1 MASNL
6 TWKIISSH
14 LTEPAQPKEG
24 AQLSIRVD
32 QTLTHDINAVMCY
45 LAFEAI
51 GMPRVRTEVSVSY
64 IDHNLLYVDEKTPDD
79 HAFLQS
85 IAKRYGIYLSRAGN
99 GIMHSVHLAR
109 FAVPGKVSLGTDS
122 HTPSCGAIGMLAMG
136 AGGMDVA
143 GAMAG
148 LPLKMNMPKV
158 VNVRLTGR
166 LKGGVSAKDVILE
179 LLRRYGV
186 NGGIGRIYE
195 YTGDGIKTLSVPER
209 ATIANMGAELGATA
223 SVFPADE
230 MVFAFMKA
238 QGRESSFVELKA
250 DEGCNYDEYIE
261 LDLDALEPM
270 MACPNQPDNV
280 IKVSQASKLPVQQV
294 FIGSCTNGSY
304 SDIARAARVLKG
316 QHVHEDVSCVCAPA
330 TRQIYKDLMRNGYMD
345 MLVDAGVRLLEIS
358 CGPCCGIGQS
368 PVTDGISVRTSNR
381 NFKGRSGNPTA
392 KLYITGPEVATATA
406 IKGTF
411 ATAAEI
417 MGDDVEL
424 LRDIR
429 EPEAYWV
436 DDSMLIPPLSIE
448 EAEKVQV
455 LRGKGIKPLPVPDK
469 PEENLVC
476 RVSLKAGDN
485 VSTDDITPASA
496 EFSSM
501 RSNIPLMSKYCF
513 YNYDKGFA
521 GRAAEYGKSI
531 IIGGDN
537 YGQGSSREHAA
548 INPMYLGVKAVIAKS
563 IARIH
568 RGNLINHGVVPL
580 VLADVKDYGRV
591 KLGDELE
598 IRAFPAQLKTGTV
611 TVNDLTG
618 GFSFD
623 CRADFS
629 RDELEVVLRG
639 GRLRYI
645 KSVIGE

>member
-14 LTEPAQPKEG
+14 LTEPALPKEG
-24 AQLSIRVD
+24 AELSIRVD

-45 LAFEAI
+45 LAFETMGI
-51 GMPRVRTEVSVSY
+51 PRVRTEVSVSY

-79 HAFLQS
+79 HVFLQS

-109 FAVPGKVSLGTDS
+109 FGVPGKVSLGTDS
-122 HTPSCGAIGMLAMG
+122 HTPSCGAIGMLALG

-148 LPLKMNMPKV
+148 LPMKMNMPKV
-158 VNVRLTGR
+158 VNVRLTGK
-166 LKGGVSAKDVILE
+166 LNGGASAKDVILE
-179 LLRRYGV
+179 LLRLYGV
-186 NGGIGRIYE
+186 NGGIGRVYE

-238 QGRESSFVELKA
+238 QGRENSFVELKP
-250 DEGCNYDEYIE
+250 DEGCGYDEYIE
-261 LDLDALEPM
+261 LNLGTLEPM

-280 IKVSQASKLPVQQV
+280 IKVSQALKLPVQQV

-316 QHVHEDVSCVCAPA
+316 QYVHEDVSCVCAPA
-330 TRQIYKDLMRNGYMD
+330 TRQIYKDLMRDGYID

-392 KLYITGPEVATATA
+392 KLYITGPEVAAATA

-424 LRDIR
+424 LRDIG

-436 DDSMLIPPLSIE
+436 DDSMLIPPLHIE
-448 EAEKVQV
+448 KAKNVQI

-469 PEENLVC
+469 PEENLAC
-476 RVSLKAGDN
+476 KVSLKAGDN

-521 GRAAEYGKSI
+521 DRAAEYGKSI

-548 INPMYLGVKAVIAKS
+548 INPMYLGVKAIIAKS
-563 IARIH
+563 MARIH
-568 RGNLINHGVVPL
+568 RENLINHGVVPL
-580 VLADVKDYGRV
+580 VFADIADYGRV
-591 KLGDELE
+591 KLDDELE

-611 TVNDLTG
+611 TVTDLTG

-629 RDELEVVLRG
+629 RDEIEVVLQG
-639 GRLRYI
+639 GKLRYI
-645 KSVIGE
+645 KSIIN